1 MDGSVRIMLEPTKQK
16 VNLGPIEYR
25 VFKGKAKVGEK
36 MIEIEMLGLF
46 RINDPIGKQEFERAV
61 CAIRIDDPPPITLLS
76 DNGLIS
82 P

>member
-1 MDGSVRIMLEPTKQK
+1 MDGSVLIMLEPTKQK

-36 MIEIEMLGLF
+36 VMEIEMLGLF
-46 RINDPIGKQEFERAV
+46 KIMDPLEKQMFESAV
-61 CAIRIDDPPPITLLS
+61 CAVRIEDAPPITLLS
-76 DNGLIS
+76 GEGLIS